1 MIEIYGGRQMTK
13 RLVDID
19 DEILEEARRALGTTT
34 LKETVN
40 RSLRSIVETYQR
52 RQITKEDIQRFVEAT
67 EDLRNP
73 EIMAKAW
80 E

>member
-1 MIEIYGGRQMTK
+1 MTK

-19 DEILEEARRALGTTT
+19 DEVLEKARLALGTTT
-34 LKETVN
+34 LKDTVN
-40 RSLRSIVETYQR
+40 ESLRAAVQASR
-52 RQITKEDIQRFVEAT
+52 RRALTPEDIAAFVEAT

>member
-1 MIEIYGGRQMTK
+1 MTK

-40 RSLRSIVETYQR
+40 RSLRSIVETHQR
-52 RQITKEDIQRFVEAT
+52 RQITKEDIQRFIEAT

-73 EIMAKAW
+73 ETMAKAW

>member
-1 MIEIYGGRQMTK
+1 MVK

-19 DEILEEARRALGTTT
+19 DEVLEEARALLGTRT

-40 RSLRSIVETYQR
+40 RALQET
-52 RQITKEDIQRFVEAT
+52 VEAARRRSVTT
-67 EDLRNP
+67 EDLQRVGELMRDLGDP
-73 EIMAKAW
+73 EVMARAW

>member
-1 MIEIYGGRQMTK
+1 MTK

-19 DEILEEARRALGTTT
+19 DEVLESARLALGTTT
-34 LKETVN
+34 LKDTVN
-40 RSLRSIVETYQR
+40 ESLRATVQASR
-52 RQITKEDIQRFVEAT
+52 RRALTPEDIAAFVEAT

>member
-1 MIEIYGGRQMTK
+1 MTK

-40 RSLRSIVETYQR
+40 RSLRSIVETHQR
-52 RQITKEDIQRFVEAT
+52 GQITKEDIQRFVAAT

>member
-1 MIEIYGGRQMTK
+1 VTK

-19 DEILEEARRALGTTT
+19 DDLLEKARQAQGTSTIKDTVETALEESVRSAKR
-34 LKETVN
+34 
-40 RSLRSIVETYQR
+40 RSLT
-52 RQITKEDIQRFVEAT
+52 TDDIRRFVEAT

>member
-1 MIEIYGGRQMTK
+1 
-13 RLVDID
+13 LVDID
-19 DEILEEARRALGTTT
+19 DEILDEARRALGTKT

-40 RSLRSIVETYQR
+40 RALRSIVQSHR
-52 RQITKEDIQRFVEAT
+52 RQKITKEDVQRFVDAT

>member
-1 MIEIYGGRQMTK
+1 MTK

-19 DEILEEARRALGTTT
+19 DEILDEARRALGTKT

-40 RSLRSIVETYQR
+40 ESLRSIVQSHR
-52 RQITKEDIQRFVEAT
+52 RQKITKEDVQRFVDAI

>member
-1 MIEIYGGRQMTK
+1 MTK

-19 DEILEEARRALGTTT
+19 DEILDEARRALGTKT

-40 RSLRSIVETYQR
+40 ESLRSIVQSHR
-52 RQITKEDIQRFVEAT
+52 RQKITKEDVQRFVDAT

>member
-1 MIEIYGGRQMTK
+1 MTK

-19 DEILEEARRALGTTT
+19 DEALEEARRALGTTT
-34 LKETVN
+34 LKDTVN
-40 RSLRSIVETYQR
+40 ESLRNIADAAR
-52 RQITKEDIQRFVEAT
+52 RRKITKKDILAFIEAT

-73 EIMAKAW
+73 EVMAKAW

>member
-1 MIEIYGGRQMTK
+1 MTK

-19 DEILEEARRALGTTT
+19 DEFLEEARRVLNTTT
-34 LKETVN
+34 LKDTVN
-40 RSLRSIVETYQR
+40 EALRTTVQSATR
-52 RQITKEDIQRFVEAT
+52 RRLTREDLDAFAEAT
-67 EDLRNP
+67 VDLRNP

>member
-1 MIEIYGGRQMTK
+1 MTK

-34 LKETVN
+34 LKDTVN
-40 RSLRSIVETYQR
+40 ESLRSAVQSYR
-52 RQITKEDIQRFVEAT
+52 RRNLTAEDIAAFVDAT

>member
-1 MIEIYGGRQMTK
+1 MTK

-52 RQITKEDIQRFVEAT
+52 RQITKEDIQRFVAAT

>member
-1 MIEIYGGRQMTK
+1 MTK

-19 DEILEEARRALGTTT
+19 DEVLDEARRALGTTT
-34 LKETVN
+34 LKDTVN
-40 RSLRSIVETYQR
+40 QSLRTAVQSARRGTITPEDLQR
-52 RQITKEDIQRFVEAT
+52 VGELLV
-67 EDLRNP
+67 DLRNP